1 MSDREIMNAKG
12 GRKTT
17 EIMPEIEIYPSS
29 EYGDSYGTINVSL
42 QIDLSILNKLKKGET
57 NYEILRDAIFDILDN
72 NMKTIIHYFMIFDE
86 LADLTDANYDWFHMD
101 PKIRILTI
109 GKLDLSPIYNL
120 EGQEFEAALLLNKEV
135 KEIEDWVSDFITD
148 CQYGLDENVFKKL
161 LN

>member
-17 EIMPEIEIYPSS
+17 EIMPEIEIYPSP

>member
-1 MSDREIMNAKG
+1 MACDKHVVKMILESAQMLCSVQ
-12 GRKTT
+12 
-17 EIMPEIEIYPSS
+17 PE
-29 EYGDSYGTINVSL
+29 GTAPYKRSFYNHPCT
-42 QIDLSILNKLKKGET
+42 KW
-57 NYEILRDAIFDILDN
+57 LR
-72 NMKTIIHYFMIFDE
+72 TS
-86 LADLTDANYDWFHMD
+86 DANYDWFHMD

-148 CQYGLDENVFKKL
+148 CQYGLDEDVFKKL